1 MPARGR
7 LLPVVLLEAAN
18 LVSGLGNAVVMLTFP
33 WLVLETTGSAAAA
46 GAVAAISALPGLI
59 AAPLTG
65 WLVDRLGRKRV
76 SVGADILSAL
86 SVAAVP
92 IAAMT
97 IGLSYATILVI
108 AVIGAVFDPAGY
120 SARRA
125 LIPDA
130 AEAAGMDTNK
140 LNGIHEGVFLVGWTL
155 GPVLASFLIA
165 GAVAESAFWLPC
177 ALFLLAAVAVGAMRV
192 GDAGLRAKAEAEA
205 AGDRDTG
212 LRSLARGFTAL
223 WRDRALRVLTI
234 AVLVLAAV
242 YMPTEA
248 VVLPAYF
255 NALDDPTSLGIVISA
270 LAGGSMVGAFS
281 YGWLSARMRK
291 STLARLI
298 LLGTAASIVPMA
310 LLPPVPVLAFF
321 GFLLGLFWGPFN
333 PLLSTLVQTRIRP
346 DEQGRVYGVQMAAFY
361 AAPPIGMVAAG
372 AAVDAFGV
380 SITYLVLGLL
390 LAGCSLAVVFVR
402 SVRDLDRPGALSLSP
417 GSGQPAGTRP
427 GEDSPVGS

>member
-18 LVSGLGNAVVMLTFP
+18 LVSGLGNAVVMLAFP
-33 WLVLETTGSAAAA
+33 WLVLEATGSAAAA
-46 GAVAAISALPGLI
+46 GAVAAISALPGLV

-65 WLVDRLGRKRV
+65 WLVDRLGRRRV
-76 SVGADILSAL
+76 SVGADVLSAL

-92 IAAMT
+92 ITAMT
-97 IGLSYATILVI
+97 IGLSYGAILVI

-130 AEAAGMDTNK
+130 SKAAGMDTDR

-155 GPVLASFLIA
+155 GPVLAAFLIA
-165 GAVAESAFWLPC
+165 EVGPENTFWLPC
-177 ALFLLAAVAVGAMRV
+177 VLFIVAAVLVAAMRV
-192 GDAGLRAKAEAEA
+192 RDAGQEAKAEAKA
-205 AGDRDTG
+205 AGEHDSG
-212 LRSLARGFTAL
+212 VRSLVRGFTAL
-223 WRDRALRVLTI
+223 WQDRALRVLTL

-248 VVLPAYF
+248 VVLPAHF
-255 NALDDPTSLGIVISA
+255 NALEDPRSLGIVISA

-281 YGWLSARMRK
+281 YGWLAARMRK
-291 STLARLI
+291 ATLARLI
-298 LLGTAASIVPMA
+298 LIGTAVSIIPMA
-310 LLPPVPVLAFF
+310 LLPPVPVLAAL
-321 GFLLGLFWGPFN
+321 GFLLGLSWGPFN

-372 AAVDAFGV
+372 AAVDAVGV
-380 SITYLVLGLL
+380 PLTYLALGLL
-390 LAGCSLAVVFVR
+390 LAACSLTVVFLR
-402 SVRDLDRPGALSLSP
+402 SVRDLDRPGAVSLTP
-417 GSGQPAGTRP
+417 VGPQPVATRS
-427 GEDSPVGS
+427 GEDTPLGS

>member
-18 LVSGLGNAVVMLTFP
+18 LVSGLGNAVVMLAFP
-33 WLVLETTGSAAAA
+33 WLVLEATGSAAAA
-46 GAVAAISALPGLI
+46 GAVAAISALPGLV

-130 AEAAGMDTNK
+130 AEAARMDTDK

-165 GAVAESAFWLPC
+165 GVGAESAFWLPC
-177 ALFLLAAVAVGAMRV
+177 ALFLLAALAVGAMRV

-205 AGDRDTG
+205 AGEHDSG

-291 STLARLI
+291 STLARVV

-402 SVRDLDRPGALSLSP
+402 SVRDLDRSGALSLSS

-427 GEDSPVGS
+427 GEDSPVGP